1 MLGLFSFFSFFL
13 LLGALGVVFSR
24 HTVHAVLS
32 LIFAFFNAA
41 ALLIMIGAEFVGFML
56 IVVYV
61 GAVAVLFL
69 FVVMMLDV
77 DRDALRSAVAPH
89 KKWVIF
95 FAAVFVIE
103 ILALVA
109 YSPPQLGGAGAMGAL
124 VPAQG
129 DNVRALGMVL
139 YTTYA
144 PLFYAAGMILL
155 LAMIGAI
162 VLTLRQRSGVRRQNI
177 AQQNARRAEDT
188 VTLAKPPSG
197 EGVI

>member
-1 MLGLFSFFSFFL
+1 
-13 LLGALGVVFSR
+13 
-24 HTVHAVLS
+24 
-32 LIFAFFNAA
+32 
-41 ALLIMIGAEFVGFML
+41 
-56 IVVYV
+56 
-61 GAVAVLFL
+61 
-69 FVVMMLDV
+69 
-77 DRDALRSAVAPH
+77 
-89 KKWVIF
+89 
-95 FAAVFVIE
+95 
-103 ILALVA
+103 
-109 YSPPQLGGAGAMGAL
+109 MGAL

>member
-13 LLGALGVVFSR
+13 LLGAVGVVFSR

-77 DRDALRSAVAPH
+77 DRDALRAAVAPH

-109 YSPPQLGGAGAMGAL
+109 YHPPQLGAGAMGAL

-162 VLTLRQRSGVRRQNI
+162 VLTLRQRSGVRRQVI

-197 EGVI
+197 DGVL

>member
-13 LLGALGVVFSR
+13 LLGAVGVVFSR

-77 DRDALRSAVAPH
+77 DRDALRAAVAPH

-109 YSPPQLGGAGAMGAL
+109 YHPPHLGAGAMGAL

-162 VLTLRQRSGVRRQNI
+162 VLTLRQRSGVRRQVI

-197 EGVI
+197 EGVL

>member
-1 MLGLFSFFSFFL
+1 
-13 LLGALGVVFSR
+13 
-24 HTVHAVLS
+24 
-32 LIFAFFNAA
+32 
-41 ALLIMIGAEFVGFML
+41 
-56 IVVYV
+56 
-61 GAVAVLFL
+61 
-69 FVVMMLDV
+69 
-77 DRDALRSAVAPH
+77 
-89 KKWVIF
+89 
-95 FAAVFVIE
+95 
-103 ILALVA
+103 
-109 YSPPQLGGAGAMGAL
+109 MGAL

-188 VTLAKPPSG
+188 VTLVNPPSG
-197 EGVI
+197 EGVL

>member
-13 LLGALGVVFSR
+13 LLGAVGVVFSR

-77 DRDALRSAVAPH
+77 DRDALRAAVAPH

-109 YSPPQLGGAGAMGAL
+109 YHPPQLGAGAMGAL

-162 VLTLRQRSGVRRQNI
+162 VLTLRQRSGVRRQVI
-177 AQQNARRAEDT
+177 AQQNARHAEDT

-197 EGVI
+197 EGVL

>member
-77 DRDALRSAVAPH
+77 DRDALRAAVAPH

-109 YSPPQLGGAGAMGAL
+109 YHPPQLGAGAMGAL

-162 VLTLRQRSGVRRQNI
+162 VLTLRQRSGVRRQVI

-197 EGVI
+197 EGVL

>member
-13 LLGALGVVFSR
+13 LLGAVGVVFSR

-77 DRDALRSAVAPH
+77 DRDALRAAVAPH

-109 YSPPQLGGAGAMGAL
+109 YHPPQLGAGAMGAL

-162 VLTLRQRSGVRRQNI
+162 VLTLRQRSGVRRQVI

-197 EGVI
+197 EGVL

>member
-77 DRDALRSAVAPH
+77 DRDALRAAIAPH
-89 KKWVIF
+89 RGWVKF
-95 FAAVFVIE
+95 FAAVFIVE
-103 ILALVA
+103 ILALA
-109 YSPPQLGGAGAMGAL
+109 FYNPPTMVGGTAGAL
-124 VPAQG
+124 VPAQAN
-129 DNVRALGMVL
+129 NVKSIGLVL

-162 VLTLRQRSGVRRQNI
+162 VLTLRHRPGVRRQVVRD
-177 AQQNARRAEDT
+177 QNARRAEDT
-188 VTLAKPPSG
+188 VILVNPPSG
-197 EGVI
+197 GGVL

>member
-13 LLGALGVVFSR
+13 LLGAVGVVFSR

-109 YSPPQLGGAGAMGAL
+109 YHPPTWAGRGPWGRWCPRRGITFGPWGWCCIPRM
-124 VPAQG
+124 
-129 DNVRALGMVL
+129 R
-139 YTTYA
+139 
-144 PLFYAAGMILL
+144 
-155 LAMIGAI
+155 
-162 VLTLRQRSGVRRQNI
+162 RSFMRR
-177 AQQNARRAEDT
+177 
-188 VTLAKPPSG
+188 G
-197 EGVI
+197 

>member
-13 LLGALGVVFSR
+13 LLGAAGVVFSR

-77 DRDALRSAVAPH
+77 DRDALRSALAPH
-89 KKWVIF
+89 KKGVIF

-109 YSPPQLGGAGAMGAL
+109 YHPPQLGAGAMGAL

-129 DNVRALGMVL
+129 DNVRALGLVL
-139 YTTYA
+139 YTQYA

-177 AQQNARRAEDT
+177 AQQNARRPEDT
-188 VTLAKPPSG
+188 VTLAKPPTG
-197 EGVI
+197 EGVL